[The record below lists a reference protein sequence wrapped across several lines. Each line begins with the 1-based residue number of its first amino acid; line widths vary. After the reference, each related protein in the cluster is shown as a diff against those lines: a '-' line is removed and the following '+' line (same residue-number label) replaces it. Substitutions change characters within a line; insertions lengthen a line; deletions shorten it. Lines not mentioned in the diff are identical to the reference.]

1 MDKKSI
7 AIDGPSGA
15 GKSTLARLL
24 AKRLGYIYVDTGAI
38 YRTVGL
44 YTLRCGVASKD
55 ETGVTA
61 LLPKLTIEMKHDDA
75 GMQRMLLNGEDV
87 TEDIRTPDVSIY
99 ASDVSAMAAVRA
111 FLMNMQRE
119 MAEKNNVVMDGR
131 DIGTVVLP
139 NASLKFFL
147 TADPEVRAM
156 RRYRE
161 LLEKNAETTYED
173 VLRDMGYRDKNDSGR
188 KTAPLSAAE
197 DAVVVDT
204 TGYSLED
211 SFQLLYS
218 VIEEK
223 LNP

>member
-1 MDKKSI
+1 
-7 AIDGPSGA
+7 
-15 GKSTLARLL
+15 
-24 AKRLGYIYVDTGAI
+24 
-38 YRTVGL
+38 
-44 YTLRCGVASKD
+44 
-55 ETGVTA
+55 VTA
-61 LLPKLTIEMKHDDA
+61 LLPELTIEMKHDDA

-87 TEDIRTPDVSIY
+87 TDEIRTPDVSIY

-119 MAEKNNVVMDGR
+119 MADKYNVVMDGR

-173 VLRDMGYRDKNDSGR
+173 VLRDMGYRDKNDSSR

-218 VIEEK
+218 VVEEK